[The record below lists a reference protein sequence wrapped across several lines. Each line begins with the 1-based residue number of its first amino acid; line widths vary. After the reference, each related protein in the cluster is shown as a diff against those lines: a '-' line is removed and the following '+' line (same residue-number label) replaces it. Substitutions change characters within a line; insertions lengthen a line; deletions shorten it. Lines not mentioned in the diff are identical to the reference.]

1 MSDDEKALQACIG
14 ASPDDDLPRLV
25 YADWLEE
32 RDQGIRAEFIRLQ
45 CEIAKLEAGPR
56 GIINQNIPLWRRQQE
71 LLDRDWTELIGP
83 EWAMFEGGK
92 IYTRLDRGFVDSIQL
107 MAADF
112 VALAGLIPQVCF
124 VAKQLTVYQFY
135 DTAAAMLSLP
145 ILTLNLITSIEF
157 GEFESTLE
165 PIDDLLQ
172 SNPNQFVSAA
182 PWTRLQSLNLA
193 QCAFDDAILPQLFPA
208 GAYPA
213 LTELD
218 LSHNYLTADGII
230 SLINSGVPQ
239 RLTRL
244 VLGGN
249 PIGDQGAFE
258 LADRV
263 SQNRGLKHLNLR
275 GTNLSSAGQSALLAK
290 FGGRVDL
297 F

>member
-1 MSDDEKALQACIG
+1 MSDDERALQACIG
-14 ASPDDDLPRLV
+14 ANPDDDLPRLV

-56 GIINQNIPLWRRQQE
+56 DIINQNIPLWKRQQE
-71 LLDRDWTELIGP
+71 LLERDWAELLGP
-83 EWAMFEGGK
+83 DWDMFAGRNVNA
-92 IYTRLDRGFVDSIQL
+92 RLDRGFVGWIAMKSK
-107 MAADF
+107 DF
-112 VALAGLIPQVCF
+112 VALAELIPRVCF
-124 VAKQLTVYQFY
+124 VAKRMTVDQFY
-135 DTAAAMLSLP
+135 ENSAEMLAVPSS
-145 ILTLNLITSIEF
+145 TLDLITSIEF
-157 GEFESTLE
+157 GEFYSDLE
-165 PIDDLLQ
+165 PFDDLLEF
-172 SNPNQFVSAA
+172 NPGQFVTAV
-182 PWTRLQSLNLA
+182 PWTRLRSLNLG
-193 QCAFDDAILPQLFPA
+193 QCAFGDALMPHLFPM

-218 LSHNYLTADGII
+218 LSHNDLTADGII
-230 SLINSGVPQ
+230 ALINSGVPQ

-263 SQNRGLKHLNLR
+263 GQNRGLKHLNLR